1 MALFGQVSHLE
12 YIRAEIDTMRID
24 VKLIFGHCLF
34 LRALAGRSEAYDEGV
49 VHDELRPPIQ

>member
-1 MALFGQVSHLE
+1 
-12 YIRAEIDTMRID
+12 MRID